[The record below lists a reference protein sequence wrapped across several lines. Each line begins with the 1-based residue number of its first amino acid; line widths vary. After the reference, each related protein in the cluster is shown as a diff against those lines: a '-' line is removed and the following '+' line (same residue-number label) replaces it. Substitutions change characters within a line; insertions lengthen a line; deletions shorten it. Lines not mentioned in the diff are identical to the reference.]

1 MYHFVN
7 ENKDK
12 GKLRIIDNGPYEVGP
27 WAIVDLDG
35 IAADSK
41 RLKKDDIYEVTRW
54 GQVICQVLNDCGYK
68 TLLYTTRKISGG
80 VAKELHKNLLFTGV
94 YEAKLR
100 KVKKGEPANVIG
112 LMYFDHETLY
122 FNSDDIEGSLPRF
135 GEFMKSREV
144 KNKLTLGI
152 TPREIITHPGKYKW
166 ATENYILGN
175 TPPIHITS
183 RRVE

>member
-12 GKLRIIDNGPYEVGP
+12 GKLRIVDNGPFEVGP

-35 IAADSK
+35 LAVDAK
-41 RLKKDDIYEVTRW
+41 RLKRSDVYEVTQW
-54 GQVICQVLNDCGYK
+54 GELICQILNDCGYK

-80 VAKELHKNLLFTGV
+80 VAKRLHEGLIFTGV

-100 KVKKGEPANVIG
+100 KIKDGEPKDIIG
-112 LMYFDHETLY
+112 LMYFDNETLY
-122 FNSDDIEGSLPRF
+122 FNPDDIEGSLPRF
-135 GEFMKSREV
+135 GEFMKTREV
-144 KNKLTLGI
+144 KNKLMFGI
-152 TPREIITHPGKYKW
+152 TPREIVTHPNKYKW
-166 ATENYILGN
+166 ATQDYILGN

-183 RRVE
+183 RRAK

>member
-12 GKLRIIDNGPYEVGP
+12 GKLRIKDNGPFEVGP

-35 IAADSK
+35 IAVDDK
-41 RLKKDDIYEVTRW
+41 RLKRDAVYEVTRW
-54 GQVICQVLNDCGYK
+54 GEVICQVLNDCGYK

-80 VAKELHKNLLFTGV
+80 VARELHKKLIFTGV

-100 KVKKGEPANVIG
+100 KVKNGEPENVIG
-112 LMYFDHETLY
+112 LIYFDNETLT
-122 FNSDDIEGSLPRF
+122 FNPDDIEGSLPRF
-135 GEFMKSREV
+135 GEFMRTREV
-144 KNKLTLGI
+144 KNKLMFGI
-152 TPREIITHPGKYKW
+152 TPREIVTHPGKYKW
-166 ATENYILGN
+166 QTQDYILGN

-183 RRVE
+183 RQAE